1 MATIFTIIGLYF
13 AVIIIVGFVSR
24 RRQKKTAEDFFLASR
39 TIGSFVMTMS
49 IFASLISAFIF
60 TGLPGLVYKTGAGY
74 LASLPVSNFF
84 YVVMIFFIGYKVWL
98 AGKKFHFITP
108 TELFKYRFDNSGVGI
123 LIFIVM
129 VIFVIPYI
137 ALQPIGGGYL
147 LSSITGGKLSYQE
160 GAAIVTLVVIIYSF
174 VGGFRGIAWIDA
186 IQGVIFLVL
195 MLATMT
201 FIAYAVG
208 GFRAGSS
215 RIATELP
222 AFFTVSGPAKMWTW
236 PMCFSWVIFVG
247 LNIVFQ
253 PHIFSR
259 YYSGKSARTVRLS
272 FATWPILIAIVQLPI
287 IFIGLYGRLLIP
299 HLTQPDNLVPIFW
312 VKFTPAWFAG
322 LGAAAMLS
330 ALMSTISSQLIVF
343 SAMWTR
349 DIFVPFINPKASETQ
364 QFWMGRIAIVVLAL
378 LGLAVAY
385 KPPALMGILAGSA
398 FSGIAI
404 LAPAGFAAFYWSRA
418 TAPALIA
425 SIIGGELPVVLT
437 YFNMLPK
444 KLWLGFDASIPGLI
458 IAIVLLLVVSQFT
471 TAPPKET
478 VDAFM
483 SENMGIFKYLK
494 KR

>member
-13 AVIIIVGFVSR
+13 AVIILIGFISR

-49 IFASLISAFIF
+49 VFASLISAFIF

-74 LASLPVSNFF
+74 LAGLPVSNFF
-84 YVVMIFFIGYKVWL
+84 YVVMIFFIGLKVWK

-108 TELFKYRFDNSGVGI
+108 TELFKHRFDNAGVGI

-129 VIFVIPYI
+129 VVFVIPYI

-147 LSSITGGKLSYQE
+147 LSSITGGKISYQA

-186 IQGVIFLVL
+186 IQGAIFLVL
-195 MLATMT
+195 MLATMS
-201 FIAYAVG
+201 FIAFAVG

-215 RIATELP
+215 RVATELP
-222 AFFTVSGPAKMWTW
+222 AFFSVSGPVKMWTW
-236 PMCFSWVIFVG
+236 SVSFSWVIAVG

-259 YYSGKSARTVRLS
+259 YYSGKSDRTIQLS

-287 IFIGLYGRLLIP
+287 IFIGLYGRLLMP
-299 HLTQPDNLVPIFW
+299 NLAHPDNLVPLFW

-330 ALMSTISSQLIVF
+330 ALMSTISAQLIVF

-349 DIFVPFINPKASETQ
+349 DIFVPFINPKATETQ

-385 KPPALMGILAGSA
+385 KPPALMGLLAVAG

-404 LAPAGFAAFYWSRA
+404 LAPAGIAAFYWPRA
-418 TAPALIA
+418 TAPAIIA
-425 SIIGGELPVVLT
+425 SIIGGEIPVGLT
-437 YFNMLPK
+437 YFKLVPK
-444 KLWLGFDASIPGLI
+444 ALWFGFDAAIPGLI
-458 IAIVLLLVVSQFT
+458 IAIILLLVVSLFT
-471 TAPPKET
+471 KAPPKET

-483 SENMGIFKYLK
+483 SPDMGILRYI
-494 KR
+494 RRS